1 MTWMCR
7 KLEVSR
13 SGFYAWVKRGP
24 SAWERRDQLL
34 ERRIAGHF
42 EESNGVYGSPRI
54 HALLRRCGER
64 VGRKRVARLMRRL
77 RLKAHANRIYKHG
90 TGNVTCRLGIGNLAR
105 ERSVTGPDQVWRGDI
120 TYLKTAGRWRYL
132 AVVIDQY
139 SRRLLGYQ
147 LAMERTSDLTVT
159 ALRRAMAKRRPA
171 PGLVFHS
178 DRGSEYGGY
187 LYRDRLAT
195 SGIVQSMNRP
205 RKMTDNAHVE
215 SFFHSLKTE
224 AIHGRSF
231 ANVAQLD
238 GAVRRYI
245 ERYNRT
251 RVHSSLDYRSPIDYE
266 RTNARN

>member
-1 MTWMCR
+1 MCR

-13 SGFYAWVKRGP
+13 SGFYAWVKRAASP
-24 SAWERRDQLL
+24 RERRDQVL
-34 ERRIAGHF
+34 ERRIAEHF

-64 VGRKRVARLMRRL
+64 VSRKRVARLMRGL
-77 RLKAHANRIYKHG
+77 RLKARANHIYRPRSAA
-90 TGNVTCRLGIGNLAR
+90 VACRLGIANQAR
-105 ERSVTGPDQVWRGDI
+105 DRSVTGPNQVWRGDI
-120 TYLKTAGRWRYL
+120 TYLKTAGGYRYL
-132 AVVIDQY
+132 AVVIDHY
-139 SRRLLGYQ
+139 SRRLLSYR
-147 LAMERTSDLTVT
+147 LSAERTSDLTVA
-159 ALRRAMAKRRPA
+159 ALRIALAKRTPR

-187 LYRDRLAT
+187 LYRDRLALN
-195 SGIVQSMNRP
+195 GIVQSMNRP
-205 RKMTDNAHVE
+205 KTMTDNAHVE

-231 ANVAQLD
+231 ASVAELD

-251 RVHSSLDYRSPIDYE
+251 RIHSSLGYRSPIDYE
-266 RTNARN
+266 RLAA